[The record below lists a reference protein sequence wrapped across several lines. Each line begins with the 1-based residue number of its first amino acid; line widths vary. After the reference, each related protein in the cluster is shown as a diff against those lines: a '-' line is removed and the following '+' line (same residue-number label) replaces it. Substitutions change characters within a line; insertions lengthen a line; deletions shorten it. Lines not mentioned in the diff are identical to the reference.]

1 MAAAVA
7 ALVPCPTMSRR
18 PLIAASAAL
27 LFALGLLAGC
37 VGTPT
42 ASAPRSPVSPSAVV
56 PAAATPADT
65 AVAGPEVKIKTDKGV
80 VVVTLNA
87 AKAPKTSANFL
98 KLVES
103 GFYNGLRIHRVE
115 LGIVVQAGDPLTKGL
130 GRQQLIEIL
139 ARRTAGTP
147 AVKDPAVGT
156 GGPGWSI
163 PFEDTGLLHDRG
175 VLAMARSQDPDSA
188 GSQFY
193 ITLDAAHDLDG
204 SYAVFGRVTRG
215 MEVVDR
221 LAVGDQIISAA
232 VTKK

>member
-1 MAAAVA
+1 M
-7 ALVPCPTMSRR
+7 PRR

-27 LFALGLLAGC
+27 LLALGLLAGC
-37 VGTPT
+37 VGAPVATAPQTP
-42 ASAPRSPVSPSAVV
+42 ASSPSTPAVV
-56 PAAATPADT
+56 PTAA
-65 AVAGPEVKIKTDKGV
+65 AGPEVTIKTDKGL
-80 VVVTLNA
+80 VVVTLNT

-103 GFYNGLRIHRVE
+103 GFYNGLRIHRVVP
-115 LGIVVQAGDPLTKGL
+115 GFVVQAGDPLTKGL
-130 GRQQLIEIL
+130 GRRQLVDIL
-139 ARRTAGTP
+139 ARREAGTP
-147 AVKDPAVGT
+147 AAEDPAIGT

-193 ITLDAAHDLDG
+193 MTLDAAHDLDG
-204 SYAVFGRVTRG
+204 SYAVFGLVTRG
-215 MEVVDR
+215 MDVVDK
-221 LAVGDQIISAA
+221 LAVGDEIISAT

>member
-1 MAAAVA
+1 M
-7 ALVPCPTMSRR
+7 PRR
-18 PLIAASAAL
+18 PLIAAAAAL
-27 LFALGLLAGC
+27 LLALGLLAGC
-37 VGTPT
+37 VGTPAAT
-42 ASAPRSPVSPSAVV
+42 APQTPASSPSTPAVV
-56 PAAATPADT
+56 PTAA
-65 AVAGPEVKIKTDKGV
+65 AGPEVTIKTDKGV
-80 VVVTLNA
+80 VVVTLNT

-103 GFYNGLRIHRVE
+103 GFYNGLRIHRVVP
-115 LGIVVQAGDPLTKGL
+115 GFVVQAGDPLTKGL
-130 GRQQLIEIL
+130 GRQQLVDIL
-139 ARRTAGTP
+139 ARREAGTP
-147 AVKDPAVGT
+147 AAEDPAVGT

-204 SYAVFGRVTRG
+204 SYAVFGLVTRG
-215 MEVVDR
+215 MDVVDK
-221 LAVGDQIISAA
+221 LAVGDEIISAI

>member
-1 MAAAVA
+1 M
-7 ALVPCPTMSRR
+7 PRR
-18 PLIAASAAL
+18 PLIAAAAAL
-27 LFALGLLAGC
+27 LLALGLLAGC
-37 VGTPT
+37 VGTPAAT
-42 ASAPRSPVSPSAVV
+42 APQTPASSPSTPAVV
-56 PAAATPADT
+56 PTAA
-65 AVAGPEVKIKTDKGV
+65 AGPEVTIKTDKGV
-80 VVVTLNA
+80 VVVTLNT

-103 GFYNGLRIHRVE
+103 GFYNRLRIHRVVP
-115 LGIVVQAGDPLTKGL
+115 GFVVQAGDPLTKGL
-130 GRQQLIEIL
+130 GRQQLVDIL
-139 ARRTAGTP
+139 ARREAGTP
-147 AVKDPAVGT
+147 AAEDPAVGT

-204 SYAVFGRVTRG
+204 SYAVFGLVTRG
-215 MEVVDR
+215 MDVVDK
-221 LAVGDQIISAA
+221 LAVGDEIISAI

>member
-1 MAAAVA
+1 M
-7 ALVPCPTMSRR
+7 PRR
-18 PLIAASAAL
+18 PLIAAAAAL
-27 LFALGLLAGC
+27 LLALGLLAGC
-37 VGTPT
+37 VGTPAAT
-42 ASAPRSPVSPSAVV
+42 APQTPASSPSTPAVV
-56 PAAATPADT
+56 PTAA
-65 AVAGPEVKIKTDKGV
+65 AGPEVTIKTDKGV
-80 VVVTLNA
+80 VVVTLNT

-103 GFYNGLRIHRVE
+103 GFYNRLRIRRVVP
-115 LGIVVQAGDPLTKGL
+115 GFVVQAGDPLTKGL
-130 GRQQLIEIL
+130 GRQQLVDIL
-139 ARRTAGTP
+139 ARREAGTP
-147 AVKDPAVGT
+147 AAEDPAVGT

-204 SYAVFGRVTRG
+204 SYAVFGLVTRG
-215 MEVVDR
+215 MDVVDK
-221 LAVGDQIISAA
+221 LAVGDEIISAI